1 MLWAGEKGH
10 SIYSTW
16 NLTADQKKVLEEHF
30 KRFKSYCKPK
40 SNKIYSRYVFK
51 SRVQEAD
58 EPFEQFVTDLKLL
71 IKECG
76 YDQTFHDYM
85 IRDHIVFG
93 IKSSKVR
100 EKMINEG
107 DDLTLEKCMNL
118 ARTHELSKK
127 QLKTM
132 NTSEDLNVYAV
143 KSKNHPKQR
152 PSKKQNYGKNYSQ
165 KPKHYAHAVKCMK
178 CGYNHAERRCLA
190 NGKKCRFCRKM
201 NHFSKMCLM
210 RKQKRD
216 RQRKGVNSLE
226 DYENDST
233 SSDYSDYDS
242 CDSDLVYV
250 QMLSDEHEIN
260 RISDDW
266 TVKSIIYDNEISMQI
281 DTGARCNVISQ
292 NVLKQMK
299 IKTALKKT
307 ESKLKSYSGHT
318 IKPIGSIR
326 LPCYFNNNIHD
337 IEFQVIDKAAPTIL
351 GSETCQKV
359 GLVQRMYKLDNPV
372 ENVDNS
378 DIKTEYSD
386 LFEGIG
392 HLPGKHKIHVDPN
405 VAPVVHPPRRI
416 PISMRDKVK
425 DELSRMERE
434 GNIKKVTKPT
444 SSVNSMV
451 VVTKPNGS
459 IRICIDPRDLNKAVK
474 RQHYPLLTVDE
485 VVSRMPNAKVF
496 SKIDCT
502 SGFWQLELDNESS
515 KLCTFNTPF
524 GRYHYLRLPFGIKC
538 ASELYQSKMCEMI
551 KDIEGAEVIM
561 EDILIWGR
569 TLEEHDR
576 RLKQVLDKARKYNL
590 KLPKNKCEFRKKEVT
605 YVGHVLSDTGVKI
618 DYEKLRAVE
627 QMTAPENKKELQHF
641 LGFIHYLGK
650 FHGNMSE
657 ISAPLRELLHKD
669 IEWHW
674 DMEQENSFQTLKKM
688 CVNAPVLAYFDKDK
702 PIVLSVDSSSKG
714 MGAALLQE
722 GKPVAYA
729 SCALTE
735 TQQRYSQIEKETLAI
750 VFGCKKYSEFIYGQ
764 KVTVETDHKPLQ
776 SIYKKGIHE
785 MPARLQNVMFQLQ
798 KYDIEI
804 VFKPGKSMFLSD
816 HLSRSYL
823 NETNDDLIEEMAVN
837 EIQLLSYLSVSPEKR
852 NEIRKV
858 TSEDRELTLLKD
870 VTIYDWPETKDTLP
884 TELRMYWNYRDEIST
899 IDGLMFKGLKLIIP
913 KKMRNEMLDIIHS
926 SHLGIVK
933 CKSRA
938 REVLFWPSMNSDIEL
953 KVSNV
958 LLVHYINHRIQK
970 EPLIPSEIPDRPL
983 SKIGVDLFEL
993 KGQHYLIS
1001 VDYFS
1006 KWPEVSKLDNLTAKT
1021 VIQHMKEQCSSRG
1034 LIDVLVSDN
1043 GPQLA
1048 NSQMRQFAKD
1058 YGFTHITSSPGFP
1071 SSNGQIE
1078 RTVRTVKNLLRK
1090 AEDPYMALLDNRN
1103 SPIDADTPLSPAQM
1117 MYGRRLKTLLPTA
1130 TPLLKPSNSDEIR
1143 SSLKQRQNKQKH
1155 YYDKHALKSDLKPLQ
1170 QGENV
1175 VMRHDN
1181 KWKHGTVE
1189 RKHETPRS
1197 YVVNTPDGR
1206 KYR

>member
-1 MLWAGEKGH
+1 MLWAGEKGR

-16 NLTADQKKVLEEHF
+16 NLTADQKKLLEEHF

-76 YDQTFHDYM
+76 YDETVHDYM

-132 NTSEDLNVYAV
+132 NTSEDPDVYAV

-152 PSKKQNYGKNYSQ
+152 HSKKQNYGKNYSQ
-165 KPKHYAHAVKCMK
+165 KPKHDAHAVKCMK
-178 CGYNHAERRCLA
+178 CGYNHAERPCPA

-250 QMLSDEHEIN
+250 KMLSDEHEIN

-326 LPCYFNNNIHD
+326 LPCYFNNNIYD
-337 IEFQVIDKAAPTIL
+337 IDFQVIEQAAPTIL
-351 GSETCQKV
+351 GSETCQKS

-405 VAPVVHPPRRI
+405 VTPVVHPPRQI

-434 GNIKKVTKPT
+434 GIIKKVTKPT
-444 SSVNSMV
+444 SWVNSMV
-451 VVTKPNGS
+451 VGTKPNGS

-474 RQHYPLLTVDE
+474 RQHYPLLTVDD

-524 GRYHYLRLPFGIKC
+524 GRYRYLRLPFGIKC
-538 ASELYQSKMCEMI
+538 ASELY
-551 KDIEGAEVIM
+551 
-561 EDILIWGR
+561 
-569 TLEEHDR
+569 
-576 RLKQVLDKARKYNL
+576 
-590 KLPKNKCEFRKKEVT
+590 
-605 YVGHVLSDTGVKI
+605 
-618 DYEKLRAVE
+618 
-627 QMTAPENKKELQHF
+627 
-641 LGFIHYLGK
+641 
-650 FHGNMSE
+650 
-657 ISAPLRELLHKD
+657 
-669 IEWHW
+669 
-674 DMEQENSFQTLKKM
+674 
-688 CVNAPVLAYFDKDK
+688 
-702 PIVLSVDSSSKG
+702 
-714 MGAALLQE
+714 
-722 GKPVAYA
+722 
-729 SCALTE
+729 
-735 TQQRYSQIEKETLAI
+735 
-750 VFGCKKYSEFIYGQ
+750 
-764 KVTVETDHKPLQ
+764 
-776 SIYKKGIHE
+776 
-785 MPARLQNVMFQLQ
+785 
-798 KYDIEI
+798 
-804 VFKPGKSMFLSD
+804 
-816 HLSRSYL
+816 
-823 NETNDDLIEEMAVN
+823 
-837 EIQLLSYLSVSPEKR
+837 
-852 NEIRKV
+852 
-858 TSEDRELTLLKD
+858 
-870 VTIYDWPETKDTLP
+870 
-884 TELRMYWNYRDEIST
+884 
-899 IDGLMFKGLKLIIP
+899 
-913 KKMRNEMLDIIHS
+913 
-926 SHLGIVK
+926 
-933 CKSRA
+933 
-938 REVLFWPSMNSDIEL
+938 
-953 KVSNV
+953 
-958 LLVHYINHRIQK
+958 
-970 EPLIPSEIPDRPL
+970 
-983 SKIGVDLFEL
+983 
-993 KGQHYLIS
+993 
-1001 VDYFS
+1001 
-1006 KWPEVSKLDNLTAKT
+1006 
-1021 VIQHMKEQCSSRG
+1021 
-1034 LIDVLVSDN
+1034 
-1043 GPQLA
+1043 
-1048 NSQMRQFAKD
+1048 
-1058 YGFTHITSSPGFP
+1058 
-1071 SSNGQIE
+1071 
-1078 RTVRTVKNLLRK
+1078 
-1090 AEDPYMALLDNRN
+1090 
-1103 SPIDADTPLSPAQM
+1103 
-1117 MYGRRLKTLLPTA
+1117 
-1130 TPLLKPSNSDEIR
+1130 
-1143 SSLKQRQNKQKH
+1143 
-1155 YYDKHALKSDLKPLQ
+1155 
-1170 QGENV
+1170 
-1175 VMRHDN
+1175 
-1181 KWKHGTVE
+1181 
-1189 RKHETPRS
+1189 
-1197 YVVNTPDGR
+1197 
-1206 KYR
+1206 